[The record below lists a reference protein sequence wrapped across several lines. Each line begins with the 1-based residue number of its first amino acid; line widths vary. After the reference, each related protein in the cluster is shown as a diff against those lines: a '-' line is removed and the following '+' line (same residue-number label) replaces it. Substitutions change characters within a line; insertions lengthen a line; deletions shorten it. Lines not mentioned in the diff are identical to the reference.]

1 VELPVPLTA
10 GTSVGPGVGGPSAI
24 DDAVRNGDRG
34 LSYSSSLGGSSDGAV
49 SLDLPNLFEKELKVE
64 VL

>member
-1 VELPVPLTA
+1 MPLTA